1 MSTFKAIVFD
11 YDGTLFDTRPAI
23 VYCIQRAFEQQRRP
37 VPARE
42 PVLETVKTGLTLQD
56 TFLILDDELRTNRAA
71 LNEIVRTYRTLYLNE
86 AAPLLKPFAGASE
99 ALQQLHSS
107 GAKCLVVS
115 NKGIAAI
122 RQSLDD
128 SGLSGFMDLI
138 FGDEPGLPKKPD
150 PAIVMDHISAQICRS
165 AKSADTDRRRHRSRY
180 SICQRRRLGVVLGV
194 LWLWRCGALPGARTG
209 TRDRRASANCRH
221 SFIATEIGTAAPAP
235 L

>member
-71 LNEIVRTYRTLYLNE
+71 LNEIVRTYRTLYLGE

-99 ALQQLHSS
+99 ALQQLYSS

-150 PAIVMDHISAQICRS
+150 PAILTDHILP
-165 AKSADTDRRRHRSRY
+165 RY
-180 SICQRRRLGVVLGV
+180 
-194 LWLWRCGALPGARTG
+194 
-209 TRDRRASANCRH
+209 
-221 SFIATEIGTAAPAP
+221 AP
-235 L
+235 LRREQMLVVGDTEVDILFAKRARISCCWASYGYGEAERCRKLAPQHEISSIADLPALVHCW